1 MRQLKTRL
9 AKATL
14 RMVLSRR
21 AILALPLAAAC
32 GRRGPSGYQGYAF
45 VANQDGQAIA
55 AVDLEAMAVVRH
67 IALDGSPT
75 QVIAAGAR
83 PSVFALTPDKGSIH
97 EILVDRLTL
106 KRKVTVAGAA
116 VSMHLDETEANI
128 WVLAREPKALI
139 RVSLDSFAVTGRI
152 PLTEDPLD
160 FALAS
165 DGKTAA
171 VCGGQTVR
179 FLDLTTMRAAAP
191 LAQGDFST
199 VRFRKDGAMLIAAD
213 TGSRLLWLWDAPAE
227 RLMTK
232 LPLAVRPDHL
242 CFSQDGGQLFIT
254 GDGLDAVVIVF
265 PYHTPEVD
273 QTVLAGHGPQ
283 AMAASQS
290 LLFIASPQSGD
301 VSVLSIDSRR
311 LISVVRVGSDPGFV
325 AITPD
330 DQYALVLNRKS
341 GDVAVLRVSG
351 IQTRGYPAPVL
362 TVIPV
367 GSRPVSAAIR
377 GV

>member
-1 MRQLKTRL
+1 
-9 AKATL
+9 
-14 RMVLSRR
+14 VLSRR
-21 AILALPLAAAC
+21 AILALPFAAAC
-32 GRRGPSGYQGYAF
+32 GRRGSPGYQGYAF

-55 AVDLEAMAVVRH
+55 AVDLQAMAVVRH
-67 IALDGSPT
+67 IPLDSSPT
-75 QVIAAGAR
+75 QVIAASTR
-83 PSVFALTPDKGSIH
+83 PSVYALSPESGSIH
-97 EILVDRLTL
+97 EIQVDRLTFR
-106 KRKVTVAGAA
+106 RKLTVAANA
-116 VSMHLDETEANI
+116 VAMCLDAREREL
-128 WVLAREPKALI
+128 WVLARDPRALV
-139 RVSLDSFAVTGRI
+139 RVSIDSFRVLGKI
-152 PLTEDPLD
+152 PLAEEPLD
-160 FALAS
+160 FGLSS
-165 DGKTAA
+165 DGKIAA
-171 VCGGQTVR
+171 VCGG
-179 FLDLTTMRAAAP
+179 
-191 LAQGDFST
+191 ST
-199 VRFRKDGAMLIAAD
+199 VRFVDLNAQRISSPLAEGDFGAVRFRGDGKMLVAAD
-213 TGSRLLWLWDAPAE
+213 RGSRLLWLWDAPAQ

-242 CFSQDGGQLFIT
+242 CFSQDDGQLFVT
-254 GDGLDAVVIVF
+254 GEGLDAVVIVF

-301 VSVLSIDSRR
+301 VSVLSIDDRKV
-311 LISVVRVGSDPGFV
+311 IEVVPVGSDPGFV

-351 IQTRGYPAPVL
+351 IQTRGYPAPLL

>member
-1 MRQLKTRL
+1 MF
-9 AKATL
+9 
-14 RMVLSRR
+14 SRR
-21 AILALPLAAAC
+21 ALLALPFAAAC
-32 GRRGPSGYQGYAF
+32 GRRGSAGYQGYAF

-67 IALDGSPT
+67 IALDAAPA
-75 QVIAAGAR
+75 QVIAATTRA
-83 PSVFALTPDKGSIH
+83 SVYALTPDTGSVH
-97 EILVDRLTL
+97 EIQVDRLTFR
-106 KRKVTVAGAA
+106 RKLTVAASA
-116 VSMHLDETEANI
+116 IAMHLDAAEREL
-128 WVLAREPKALI
+128 WVLARDPRAVF
-139 RVSLDSFAVTGRI
+139 RVTLDPFRVTGKV
-152 PLTEDPLD
+152 PLSDAPVD

-165 DGKTAA
+165 DGVTGA
-171 VCGGQTVR
+171 VCGGGVAR
-179 FLDLTTMRAAAP
+179 FVDLTAMRVGVA
-191 LAQGDFST
+191 LASGDFGS
-199 VRFRKDGAMLIAAD
+199 VRFRKDGKMLIAAD
-213 TGSRLLWLWDAPAE
+213 LTSRLLWLWDAPAE

-254 GDGLDAVVIVF
+254 GEGLDGVVIVF

-273 QTVLAGHGPQ
+273 QTVLAGRGPE

-301 VSVLSIDSRR
+301 VSVLSIDDRKVV
-311 LISVVRVGSDPGFV
+311 SVVRVGSDPGFV

-330 DQYALVLNRKS
+330 DRYALVLNRKS
-341 GDVAVLRVSG
+341 GDVAVLRVNG

-377 GV
+377 GIA

>member
-1 MRQLKTRL
+1 MI
-9 AKATL
+9 
-14 RMVLSRR
+14 SRR
-21 AILALPLAAAC
+21 AILALPFAAAC
-32 GRRGPSGYQGYAF
+32 GRRGSAGYQGYAF

-55 AVDLEAMAVVRH
+55 AVDLQAMAVVRH
-67 IALDGSPT
+67 IALDSSPA
-75 QVIAAGAR
+75 QVIAARTR
-83 PSVFALTPDKGSIH
+83 PAVYALAPESGSIH
-97 EILVDRLTL
+97 EIQVDRLTL
-106 KRKVTVAGAA
+106 NRKLTVASSA
-116 VSMHLDETEANI
+116 VSMHLHPEEREL
-128 WVLAREPKALI
+128 WVLAREPRMLV
-139 RVSLDSFAVTGRI
+139 RVSTDSFGVTGKI
-152 PLTEDPLD
+152 SLSEEPID
-160 FALAS
+160 FAVAS

-171 VCGGQTVR
+171 VSGGGTVR
-179 FLDLTTMRAAAP
+179 FVDLNAMRVGIR
-191 LAQGDFST
+191 LAEADFGA
-199 VRFRKDGAMLIAAD
+199 VRFRNDGKMLFAAD
-213 TGSRLLWLWDAPAE
+213 RGSRLLWLWDAPAE

-232 LPLAVRPDHL
+232 LPLAVRPDHV
-242 CFSQDGGQLFIT
+242 CFSQDGGQLFVT

-283 AMAASQS
+283 AMAASES

-301 VSVLSIDSRR
+301 VTVMSIFDRKV
-311 LISVVRVGSDPGFV
+311 ISVVRVGSDPGFV

-351 IQTRGYPAPVL
+351 VQTRGYPAPVL